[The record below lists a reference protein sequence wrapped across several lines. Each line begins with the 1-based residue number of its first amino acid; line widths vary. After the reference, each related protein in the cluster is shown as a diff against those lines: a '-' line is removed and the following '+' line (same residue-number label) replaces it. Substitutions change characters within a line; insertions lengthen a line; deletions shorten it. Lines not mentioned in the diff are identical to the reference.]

1 MYASSLERK
10 KQNRPK
16 GVLKFQ
22 ADNLSRQGRGP
33 FLLSSRAPHG
43 GSKIRTKYEARDAS
57 AEAKNN

>member
-1 MYASSLERK
+1 MYASSWERK

-43 GSKIRTKYEARDAS
+43 GSKIRTKYEARDVQK
-57 AEAKNN
+57 AKNN